1 MNNHG
6 AGDRGPMGDDREA
19 GIHSQRDEANQLPAG
34 RQAVVT
40 GRLLVYSVAEQGQQ
54 VGRRASAPGQME
66 AGLRHLQGEGEQP
79 QNEGAVGRAYATL

>member
-1 MNNHG
+1 MVLVTVVRWVMTG
-6 AGDRGPMGDDREA
+6 RLVSILSGMRL
-19 GIHSQRDEANQLPAG
+19 IKLPAG